1 MRIEIVRIGRFIF
14 VCLSLD
20 GRLLALAITAV
31 GLRSVGF
38 GATHFSLDKS
48 RMGGDTF
55 QPKNPTFL
63 KPTVIGSPFLFR
75 IQNPSSLNS
84 YEHVLF
90 TSDLHSDW
98 NKN

>member
-1 MRIEIVRIGRFIF
+1 VIRKIDRIRNLNLLITINLF
-14 VCLSLD
+14 VAEW
-20 GRLLALAITAV
+20 LLVTAV

-63 KPTVIGSPFLFR
+63 KPTVS
-75 IQNPSSLNS
+75 
-84 YEHVLF
+84 
-90 TSDLHSDW
+90 TSVA
-98 NKN
+98 KCY

>member
-1 MRIEIVRIGRFIF
+1 MAGLPV
-14 VCLSLD
+14 
-20 GRLLALAITAV
+20 TAV

-63 KPTVIGSPFLFR
+63 KPTVSGSCFSVVQF
-75 IQNPSSLNS
+75 IVHFFVS
-84 YEHVLF
+84 
-90 TSDLHSDW
+90 
-98 NKN
+98 